1 MDWAPWEGAGLG
13 AHRAPHTTRTQ
24 SEHHAGSRGEMGPHQ
39 DWRTGLD
46 FASGG
51 RKGGL
56 SRKLAFAKGTE
67 MRGEMER
74 AGHLGG

>member
-39 DWRTGLD
+39 DRRTGLD

-51 RKGGL
+51 RK
-56 SRKLAFAKGTE
+56 RWTE
-67 MRGEMER
+67 QKASVCQRDRDEG
-74 AGHLGG
+74 